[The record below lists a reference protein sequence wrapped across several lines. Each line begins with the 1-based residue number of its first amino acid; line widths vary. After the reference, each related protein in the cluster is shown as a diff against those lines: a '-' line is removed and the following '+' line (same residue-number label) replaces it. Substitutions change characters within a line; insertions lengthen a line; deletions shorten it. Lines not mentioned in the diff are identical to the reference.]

1 MLKTYL
7 AASGL
12 ALLATGA
19 AAAND
24 LSDEALSA
32 ILTALD
38 DEYHAVAVYDALID
52 EFGEN
57 TVFSNIVEAEEKHA
71 DALIRLLTKYDQPI
85 PENPYLEGTKAL
97 EPLPDTLLEAYEAGV
112 EGEIVNIALYE
123 EQLLPAVT
131 EYPDVTRV
139 FTALM
144 RASETRHLPTFTA
157 CTENRCAGS
166 GASRKSSVVSSTR
179 GRSGEGNRTRS
190 QRQERHGKAN
200 GGQRGKRA
208 G

>member
-1 MLKTYL
+1 MLRTYL

-12 ALLATGA
+12 ALLATSA
-19 AAAND
+19 AAANE
-24 LSDEALSA
+24 LSEEALSA

-38 DEYHAVAVYDALID
+38 DEYHAVAVYDALMD
-52 EFGEN
+52 EFGEK

-71 DALIRLLTKYDQPI
+71 EALIRLLTKYDQPI
-85 PENPYLEGTKAL
+85 PENPYLDGTKEL

-112 EGEIVNIALYE
+112 DGEIVNIALYD

-144 RASETRHLPTFTA
+144 SASETRHLPTFKTCA
-157 CTENRCAGS
+157 ENRCAGK
-166 GASRKSSVVSSTR
+166 GASRKSSAVSSTR
-179 GRSGEGNRTRS
+179 GRSGDGNRTRS
-190 QRQERHGKAN
+190 QRQERHGKTN
-200 GGQRGKRA
+200 GGQRGKQR